1 MEYRSKPPKTKV
13 SLSNEGKA
21 NVNKDVSW
29 SYDLVFACFPLSF
42 FLFPFLLSC
51 LSCDG
56 FCRIPF
62 RLRFL
67 STFPIFS
74 SPAAFTFLSRFC
86 FSSVISF
93 RLQIEFFIILL
104 HFHPA
109 VALFCLVLRS
119 GTKPKRRQKRRQNS
133 RQAAWHGPS
142 QELASLLPHPATTAT
157 TATATAGPSYAS
169 AAGFCL
175 TTTSKAPTPPPSL
188 WWLLVAPL
196 LPLLLQLSLPLPLLV
211 LRMCWRLCCCRCCHC
226 CYCCRCCPPLLLP
239 LLLLLLFLLLA
250 LHF

>member
-13 SLSNEGKA
+13 TLSNEGKA

-74 SPAAFTFLSRFC
+74 SPAAFTFLSSFC

-93 RLQIEFFIILL
+93 RLQIEFFIILFCIFIRRL
-104 HFHPA
+104 RFSVWFCVLERSQNEGKNEGKIHDKQLGMDLARSWQAFFPI
-109 VALFCLVLRS
+109 LLLLRQLLPPPRCLVM
-119 GTKPKRRQKRRQNS
+119 
-133 RQAAWHGPS
+133 
-142 QELASLLPHPATTAT
+142 
-157 TATATAGPSYAS
+157 
-169 AAGFCL
+169 
-175 TTTSKAPTPPPSL
+175 
-188 WWLLVAPL
+188 
-196 LPLLLQLSLPLPLLV
+196 LLLQAFVLPPPAKHQHHHHHCDD
-211 LRMCWRLCCCRCCHC
+211 CW
-226 CYCCRCCPPLLLP
+226 
-239 LLLLLLFLLLA
+239 
-250 LHF
+250 